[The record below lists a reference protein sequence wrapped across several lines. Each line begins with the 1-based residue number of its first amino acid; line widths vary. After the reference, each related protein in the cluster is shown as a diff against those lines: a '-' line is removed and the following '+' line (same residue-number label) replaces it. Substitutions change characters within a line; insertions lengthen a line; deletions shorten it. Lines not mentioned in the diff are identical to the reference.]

1 MLLCEIGIKK
11 LDIILQEVLRC
22 EMDIKKFDGGYFCP
36 EKGHSSCFEK
46 VRTIFP
52 NWNYFDL
59 FNQILQWQIKM
70 P

>member
-46 VRTIFP
+46 VRIIFP
-52 NWNYFDL
+52 KLEL
-59 FNQILQWQIKM
+59 FWPFQSNIAM
-70 P
+70 AN

>member
-1 MLLCEIGIKK
+1 MGIKK

-46 VRTIFP
+46 VRIIFP
-52 NWNYFDL
+52 KLEL
-59 FNQILQWQIKM
+59 F
-70 P
+70 